1 MERFT
6 FDEDIKCTIWTR
18 HKYVVEAENMEEAKR
33 LFIEQYK
40 AGNLCCDEFE
50 YLYDTLQETSTQEFL
65 DEQGDT
71 FSIED

>member
-1 MERFT
+1 MEQFT

-18 HKYVVEAENMEEAKR
+18 HKYIVEAENLEEAKP
-33 LFIEQYK
+33 LFIQQYK
-40 AGNLCCDEFE
+40 ANDICSDEYE
-50 YLYDTLQETSTQEFL
+50 LLYETIEETPEQEFI

>member
-1 MERFT
+1 MEQFT

-18 HKYVVEAENMEEAKR
+18 SKYVVEAESMEEAKR
-33 LFIEQYK
+33 LFIQQYK
-40 AGNLCCDEFE
+40 ANDICSDEHE
-50 YLYDTLQETSTQEFL
+50 LLWETIEETSEQEFI

>member
-18 HKYVVEAENMEEAKR
+18 SKYVVEAENMEEAKR
-33 LFIEQYK
+33 LFIERYK
-40 AGNLCCDEFE
+40 ANDLCSDEYE
-50 YLYDTLQETSTQEFL
+50 LLYETIEETDEQEFI

>member
-6 FDEDIKCTIWTR
+6 FDRDVKCTIWTR
-18 HKYVVEAENMEEAKR
+18 EKYAIEAESMEEAKR
-33 LFIEQYK
+33 LFIERYK
-40 AGNLCCDEFE
+40 ADDLEFYDFD
-50 YLYDTLQETSTQEFL
+50 YLFETMEETPEQEFI